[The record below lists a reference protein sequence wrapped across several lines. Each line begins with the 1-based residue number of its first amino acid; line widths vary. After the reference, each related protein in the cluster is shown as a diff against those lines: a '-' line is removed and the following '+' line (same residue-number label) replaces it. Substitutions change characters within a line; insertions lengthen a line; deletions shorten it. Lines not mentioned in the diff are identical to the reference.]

1 MAKRLQVQGPRLRSE
16 QTKVIA
22 PMVDT
27 YYREAP
33 LDPTQL
39 KAVKL
44 AEFVSDVVDKG
55 SSLAKDVKDKKEN
68 DAVLKLA
75 DYSWTIG
82 DKKTFDE
89 VADELGIIKTDKVAR
104 AYHTMRG
111 ERQGQ
116 VIANEIQEFLG
127 KNKSRYLDS
136 ADSELMQTELTAK
149 MNELLE
155 AASVGEEGS
164 FGFGKA
170 LSEKVQGRFNQVTQ
184 TFLSEFTAAKEEE
197 VKVAAS
203 VSISNALETGYLS
216 QVIAASDHL
225 GAMSDLSRSER
236 KAAIESAT
244 IAKIGLEP
252 QNARKYADMV
262 YQIPTVGGSTL
273 GDIPEFRAKIETA
286 IKQAYRAE
294 EADAVSAIQRQNRKQ
309 KEEEDRLMSEYTAD
323 KFGGDFKEIPDSEYN
338 EDIWGS
344 REAFNKFRRL
354 RAADNDAYIMS
365 QVDTYENFMRIY
377 NEIRLAGDRSDAK
390 EKVLELQASARNL
403 RERQMI
409 NTAAN
414 GMMNDGTVSMYEEPS
429 FLTMQRKLQEKF
441 KYDGFQ
447 TYQNIKQIDKQE
459 YEKQL
464 VILKEEYFRLV
475 MSGISREPDAD
486 GNSPL
491 DLKLEEFFEPVIKG
505 PLPSDAQITQ
515 EPRKKETEGDG
526 DNTGTTQ
533 TLISGQG
540 YSFTVTNPNNQQI
553 TVTETKE

>member
-27 YYREAP
+27 YYREEQ

-55 SSLAKDVKDKKEN
+55 SKLAKDVRTKKEE

-89 VADELGIIKTDKVAR
+89 VADELGIIKSDKVAR
-104 AYHTMRG
+104 AYHGMRG

-203 VSISNALETGYLS
+203 VSISNALETGLIS
-216 QVIAASDHL
+216 KVIAASDHL

-236 KAAIESAT
+236 KEAIESAV
-244 IAKIGLEP
+244 IAKIQLEP
-252 QNARKYADMV
+252 QNAELYARLV
-262 YQIPTVGGSTL
+262 YEIPTVGGSSL

-286 IKQAYRAE
+286 KKQAYRAE
-294 EADAVSAIQRQNRKQ
+294 EADAVATIQRQNRRQ
-309 KEEEDRLMSEYTAD
+309 KEEQDRLMSEYTAD
-323 KFGGDFKEIPDSEYN
+323 SFGGEFKEIPDSEYN

-354 RAADNDAYIMS
+354 RAADNDAEIMA
-365 QVDTYENFMRIY
+365 QVDTFENYMRIY
-377 NEIRLAGDRSDAK
+377 NEIRMAGTRMDADR
-390 EKVLELQASARNL
+390 KVKDLLDGARNL
-403 RERQMI
+403 KEEQMI
-409 NTAAN
+409 NAAAK
-414 GMMNDGTVSMYEEPS
+414 GIIGDGTVSMYEEPA
-429 FLTMQRKLQEKF
+429 FLKMQRTLQEKF
-441 KYDGFQ
+441 KYDG
-447 TYQNIKQIDKQE
+447 YKSYSNIKQIDKHE
-459 YEKQL
+459 YEKQN
-464 VILKEEYFRLV
+464 VRLKEEYFRLV
-475 MSGISREPDAD
+475 MQDIPREPLDED
-486 GNSPL
+486 GNSPFDRAL
-491 DLKLEEFFEPVIKG
+491 LKTFNDVLTA
-505 PLPSDAQITQ
+505 PLPSDAQVTMDVTPDTIN
-515 EPRKKETEGDG
+515 DDD
-526 DNTGTTQ
+526 DNTTAPRMRTSTNKFTNSNNQ
-533 TLISGQG
+533 TISV
-540 YSFTVTNPNNQQI
+540 TVTKTP
-553 TVTETKE
+553 

>member
-1 MAKRLQVQGPRLRSE
+1 
-16 QTKVIA
+16 
-22 PMVDT
+22 MVDT
-27 YYREAP
+27 YYREEQ

-55 SSLAKDVKDKKEN
+55 SKLAKDVRTKKEE

-89 VADELGIIKTDKVAR
+89 VADELGIIKSDKVAR
-104 AYHTMRG
+104 AYHGMRG

-203 VSISNALETGYLS
+203 VSISNALETGLIS
-216 QVIAASDHL
+216 KVIAASDHL

-236 KAAIESAT
+236 KEAIESAV
-244 IAKIGLEP
+244 IAKIQLEP
-252 QNARKYADMV
+252 QNAELYARLV
-262 YQIPTVGGSTL
+262 YEIPTVGGSSL

-286 IKQAYRAE
+286 KKQAYRAE
-294 EADAVSAIQRQNRKQ
+294 EADAVATIQRQNRRQ
-309 KEEEDRLMSEYTAD
+309 KEEQDRLMSEYTAD
-323 KFGGDFKEIPDSEYN
+323 SFGGEFKEIPDSEYN

-354 RAADNDAYIMS
+354 RAADNDAEIMA
-365 QVDTYENFMRIY
+365 QVDTFENYMRIY
-377 NEIRLAGDRSDAK
+377 NEIRMAGTRMDADR
-390 EKVLELQASARNL
+390 KVKDLLDGARNL
-403 RERQMI
+403 KEEQMI
-409 NTAAN
+409 NAAAK
-414 GMMNDGTVSMYEEPS
+414 GIIGDGTVSMYEEPA
-429 FLTMQRKLQEKF
+429 FLKMQRTLQEKF
-441 KYDGFQ
+441 KYDG
-447 TYQNIKQIDKQE
+447 YKSYSNIKQIDKHE
-459 YEKQL
+459 YEKQN
-464 VILKEEYFRLV
+464 VRLKEEYFRLV
-475 MSGISREPDAD
+475 MQDIPREPLDED
-486 GNSPL
+486 GNSPFDRAL
-491 DLKLEEFFEPVIKG
+491 LKTFNDVLTA
-505 PLPSDAQITQ
+505 PLPSDAQVTMDVTPDTIN
-515 EPRKKETEGDG
+515 DDD
-526 DNTGTTQ
+526 DNTTAPRMRTSTNKFTNSNNQ
-533 TLISGQG
+533 TISV
-540 YSFTVTNPNNQQI
+540 TVTKTP
-553 TVTETKE
+553 